1 MVWIGKRR
9 REQQVRENKLIVQKF
24 AVAYTPHLNGAQI
37 DTPWAVSVAYTLQH
51 LVVTFL
57 NTKN

>member
-24 AVAYTPHLNGAQI
+24 AVAYTPHLNA
-37 DTPWAVSVAYTLQH
+37 PLSLS
-51 LVVTFL
+51 
-57 NTKN
+57 